1 MTDPLRELLRE
12 ILEAERG
19 VWDMSPEGRACVAK
33 CERALAQRP
42 EPVAYRFRDPSDF
55 CPPNE
60 TWWAYEDEPEF
71 LERRRK
77 EGLTLEPLYTF
88 PPSAAALIAEKDAE
102 MLRVKACEHI
112 AEGDEG
118 WEKLRNECPST
129 VAVAVLRDKY
139 EAAERALAGAKAQT
153 RLEALRENID
163 VERFRDRPPCYI
175 CGYGGHSYFQPS
187 VHECAK
193 WYHAASEHERS

>member
-88 PPSAAALIAEKDAE
+88 PPSATALIAEKDAAIANN
-102 MLRVKACEHI
+102 LRHLEESRTALTATRNR
-112 AEGDEG
+112 AE
-118 WEKLRNECPST
+118 T
-129 VAVAVLRDKY
+129 
-139 EAAERALAGAKAQT
+139 AERALAGAKAQCPHCGK
-153 RLEALRENID
+153 AID
-163 VERFRDRPPCYI
+163 V
-175 CGYGGHSYFQPS
+175 QQT
-187 VHECAK
+187 
-193 WYHAASEHERS
+193 